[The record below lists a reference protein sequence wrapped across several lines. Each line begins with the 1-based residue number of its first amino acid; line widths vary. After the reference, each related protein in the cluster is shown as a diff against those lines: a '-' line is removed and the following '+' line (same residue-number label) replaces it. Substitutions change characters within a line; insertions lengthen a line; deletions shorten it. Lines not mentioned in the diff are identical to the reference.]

1 MQKGDDADAKAG
13 RTAQTLALNFC
24 WQAEDAEVPAGEDE
38 LV

>member
-1 MQKGDDADAKAG
+1 MQKAMMLMPRQGE
-13 RTAQTLALNFC
+13 TAQTLALNFC